1 MKTLLSSQSLK
12 LNKFTIFVN
21 LFKYDTNREYYDIT
35 YVKND
40 ENEKFDIL
48 DGEIIPKSYITIQLV
63 KILLQESIT
72 DEDFA
77 KIEKLSKY
85 ISNLSNKRIYEIQN
99 YAHDCCSKQQ
109 FNNSFK
115 FILSSKVKN
124 KRLKIMIG
132 LSYLWA

>member
-1 MKTLLSSQSLK
+1 MKTLLSSQSIK

-21 LFKYDTNREYYDIT
+21 LYKYDTNREYYDIS

-40 ENEKFDIL
+40 ENDKFDIL
-48 DGEIIPKSYITIQLV
+48 DGEIIPKSHITIQLV

-85 ISNLSNKRIYEIQN
+85 ISNLSNERIS
-99 YAHDCCSKQQ
+99 C
-109 FNNSFK
+109 
-115 FILSSKVKN
+115 
-124 KRLKIMIG
+124 KIVTFTVFG
-132 LSYLWA
+132 LSLATINAFVSLVISFITFKMFLSYEKK

>member
-1 MKTLLSSQSLK
+1 MKNLLSSQSIK

-21 LFKYDTNREYYDIT
+21 IYKYDTNREYYDIS

-40 ENEKFDIL
+40 ENDKFDIL
-48 DGEIIPKSYITIQLV
+48 DGEIIPKSHITIQLV

-72 DEDFA
+72 HEDFA

-85 ISNLSNKRIYEIQN
+85 ISNLSNERIYEIQN
-99 YAHDCCSKQQ
+99 HAHDCCSKQQ
-109 FNNSFK
+109 FKNSFE

>member
-1 MKTLLSSQSLK
+1 MKFLSSQSIK

-21 LFKYDTNREYYDIT
+21 LYKYDTNREYYDIS
-35 YVKND
+35 YVKNN
-40 ENEKFDIL
+40 ENDKFDVL
-48 DGEIIPKSYITIQLV
+48 EGEIIPKSHITIQLV
-63 KILLQESIT
+63 KILLQESII
-72 DEDFA
+72 DEDFV

-85 ISNLSNKRIYEIQN
+85 ISKLSNDRIHEIQN

-109 FNNSFK
+109 FNNSFE

>member
-21 LFKYDTNREYYDIT
+21 LYKYDTNREYYDIS

-40 ENEKFDIL
+40 ENDENDKFDIIL
-48 DGEIIPKSYITIQLV
+48 DGVIIPKSHITIQLV

-72 DEDFA
+72 DEDIA

-85 ISNLSNKRIYEIQN
+85 ISNLSNERIYKIQN
-99 YAHDCCSKQQ
+99 YTHDCCSKQQ
-109 FNNSFK
+109 FKNSFE
-115 FILSSKVKN
+115 FIQSSKLKN
-124 KRLKIMIG
+124 IIR
-132 LSYLWA
+132 